1 VERMM
6 EKLNRKRGQKMT
18 RKKKLKIANDEEKQQ
33 EKVLKERIEE
43 FLCHC
48 GEVI

>member
-1 VERMM
+1 M
-6 EKLNRKRGQKMT
+6 EKLNRKREQKIT
-18 RKKKLKIANDEEKQQ
+18 RKKKLKIANKEEKQQ

-43 FLCHC
+43 FLCRC